1 MSHFRH
7 FCIRLLLLTVL
18 IPASAAAA
26 AAPSGTIVVGVVPE
40 INLVRQMDRYAPLAA
55 YLEKKTGMDIEVKPL
70 ANYGNLYEEMRDGK
84 IDAGFFGSLLY
95 GIARA
100 RIGIEPL
107 ARTVQPNGK
116 STYTALLFV
125 NRDAGIKKPAD
136 MKGKTIAL
144 VDPATA
150 AGYLAQR
157 AYFAMHGI
165 DMEKELTIYWAGSHE
180 AAVRAVLNHTADIG
194 GAKNTVVARF
204 RKENRAFDT
213 LVDIINESPKKGLP
227 DNTFAVR
234 KGLEQATRETL
245 QKTLLAM
252 NSDPEGKNVLAKFGA
267 LRFIATSDADFTPLY
282 DWCRHLKIDLASYNY
297 KKARQ

>member
-26 AAPSGTIVVGVVPE
+26 AAPAGTIVIGVVPE
-40 INLVRQMDRYAPLAA
+40 INLVRQMERYAPLAA
-55 YLEKKTGMDIEVKPL
+55 YLENKTGLEIEVKPL
-70 ANYGNLYEEMRDGK
+70 ANYGNLYEEMRDGR

-125 NRDAGIKKPAD
+125 SRDAGIKKPAD
-136 MKGKTIAL
+136 MKGKIIAL